1 MELKLARRNY
11 TLNSVL
17 CATKSKM
24 WLISRTKTPI
34 RLRLRW
40 LMVGRTDWEAS
51 HTHISLLLFFFISLL
66 AHVYANGQKSIWRRR
81 IPPAKHSTHTH
92 THIHITTQA
101 HISYIASIGAI
112 CYAQT
117 DGAQPIPKSQIQYH
131 TSHSFLNPM
140 CRLPHIDSDNTATI
154 VPCHRHTMEKLIAPR
169 LVATNDRHQF
179 CYRVTDYRAY
189 VRGFREL
196 WCCGKRLLLSCPS
209 VYTTLSLNCV

>member
-24 WLISRTKTPI
+24 WLISQTKTPI

-51 HTHISLLLFFFISLL
+51 HTHISLLLFFFSFCCSRTYMQTDRNLFGDDGF
-66 AHVYANGQKSIWRRR
+66 HQPNTQ
-81 IPPAKHSTHTH
+81 HTH

-117 DGAQPIPKSQIQYH
+117 AWRTADSKEPNPISYH
-131 TSHSFLNPM
+131 RIHFWTR
-140 CRLPHIDSDNTATI
+140 CAG
-154 VPCHRHTMEKLIAPR
+154 CHT
-169 LVATNDRHQF
+169 
-179 CYRVTDYRAY
+179 
-189 VRGFREL
+189 
-196 WCCGKRLLLSCPS
+196 
-209 VYTTLSLNCV
+209 